1 VINTKMKS
9 KLAGLERITIQ
20 HMVKWMR
27 EKPEVIAYLRYL
39 YSDNALPDWVGKFK
53 EKVDYAEI
61 LRRAGVEIPA
71 MVDDA
76 SASASEED
84 DRVNE
89 EGEEDVQE
97 GTPAQASAT
106 VATDFSAR
114 VGMGGQGQPQVG
126 THGHTSQSR
135 MDIDTAETQ
144 KGGQKET
151 QTEAQQKKAVIQR
164 SSKIPDPIVDA
175 SVKPL
180 PLVIK
185 PQHTKRGMGGSGT
198 LEEMDVDEAR
208 ISRVG

>member
-9 KLAGLERITIQ
+9 KLARLERITIQ

-97 GTPAQASAT
+97 GTPAQGST
-106 VATDFSAR
+106 IVANDFSAQAGA
-114 VGMGGQGQPQVG
+114 VG
-126 THGHTSQSR
+126 HGPAQTGARGRTAQTR
-135 MDIDTAETQ
+135 ADTDAAETR
-144 KGGQKET
+144 K
-151 QTEAQQKKAVIQR
+151 EAQEKTVIRR
-164 SSKIPDPIVDA
+164 SSKIPDPIVDTT
-175 SVKPL
+175 VKPL
-180 PLVIK
+180 PVILRK
-185 PQHTKRGMGGSGT
+185 PQHTKRGMGGR
-198 LEEMDVDEAR
+198 AR
-208 ISRVG
+208 LRRWM